1 MLLYWEFRFGLNRFN
16 LYVAVFISP
25 IVVYCFVVFAAIKA
39 KREKKHQDIRCKV
52 SFLQNLVSCVCACVC
67 VCACMCA
74 CMCGCACVVLHVYVW
89 MLLCTWSCILLC
101 RTYSIVQD
109 SLILWNLLLY
119 GALLLL
125 FRKRMVLCWM
135 QRWLMMLYRWVM
147 IEDNFGDNTRWLRPS
162 GYG

>member
-67 VCACMCA
+67 VCVL
-74 CMCGCACVVLHVYVW
+74 ACVHACAGVRVLFCMFMYECSCVHGHAYCYVGHTQ
-89 MLLCTWSCILLC
+89 LFKIL
-101 RTYSIVQD
+101 
-109 SLILWNLLLY
+109 
-119 GALLLL
+119 
-125 FRKRMVLCWM
+125 
-135 QRWLMMLYRWVM
+135 
-147 IEDNFGDNTRWLRPS
+147 
-162 GYG
+162 